1 MKLQLPTV
9 TLIIIDC
16 LNAQR
21 AINVLEH
28 CKSLCDFGAV
38 KLLTSIPI
46 QYEHRIKIMPL
57 NTLIAYSVFMLTK
70 VNQYI
75 DTEHLL
81 VVQRDGWILNPQSF
95 DNSWLELDYIAPL
108 FVQYNHVGSGGF
120 SLRSKK
126 LMDNV
131 AATMPAWDG
140 TQREADKIQQS
151 LQYYED
157 GVISLSGKFSGF
169 KFATNEQAS
178 HFAQGGNKDKKYHI
192 EFPFGF
198 HGVLQDINHLTGS
211 VSPVC
216 EHHNNP
222 HCNCT
227 INHVNFLTQNEWV
240 K

>member
-28 CKSLCDFGAV
+28 CKSLCDFGDV

-81 VVQRDGWILNPQSF
+81 VVQRDGWILNPQAF

-131 AATMPAWDG
+131 ALAMPAWDG
-140 TQREADKIQQS
+140 TQKEADKIQQS

-157 GVISLSGKFSGF
+157 GVISLSGKFSEF
-169 KFATNEQAS
+169 KFATQ
-178 HFAQGGNKDKKYHI
+178 
-192 EFPFGF
+192 
-198 HGVLQDINHLTGS
+198 
-211 VSPVC
+211 
-216 EHHNNP
+216 
-222 HCNCT
+222 
-227 INHVNFLTQNEWV
+227 
-240 K
+240 